1 MAAEPSVDLV
11 ECFRLGGGTGV
22 SVEYW
27 MWMFVLALV

>member
-11 ECFRLGGGTGV
+11 ECFRLGGGSGV